1 MDKARPLVGIALT
14 AFSALLLIGVLTF
27 AAPCDAHN
35 AGMVG
40 TCRWAGRVVLG
51 TSVVCLLLSVV
62 RIFER
67 DEGERRGLDLGIAL
81 VGALVAC
88 IPGVLI
94 ELCADP
100 AMACNG
106 VLRPFCMAL
115 GIALAIVGGVD
126 LVLRLLSLR
135 KA

>member
-1 MDKARPLVGIALT
+1 MDKAKPLVGIALT
-14 AFSALLLIGVLTF
+14 ILSTLLLIGVLTF

-40 TCRWAGRVVLG
+40 TCLWAGRTVLG
-51 TSVVCLLLSVV
+51 ASIVTLLLSVV

-94 ELCADP
+94 DLCADS

-115 GIALAIVGGVD
+115 GISLALVGGAD
-126 LVLRLLSLR
+126 LVMRLLSLR